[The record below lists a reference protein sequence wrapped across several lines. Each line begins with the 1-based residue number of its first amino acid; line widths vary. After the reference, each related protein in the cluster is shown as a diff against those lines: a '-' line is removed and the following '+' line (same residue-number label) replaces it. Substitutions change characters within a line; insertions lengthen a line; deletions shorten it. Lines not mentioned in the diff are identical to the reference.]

1 MARTSVVFGLMSQSV
16 EDGGELAVAVGD
28 GSCFSPGVLDVVDVG
43 TGRKKNKSDVL
54 GRNFQ

>member
-43 TGRKKNKSDVL
+43 TGRKKINQM
-54 GRNFQ
+54 F